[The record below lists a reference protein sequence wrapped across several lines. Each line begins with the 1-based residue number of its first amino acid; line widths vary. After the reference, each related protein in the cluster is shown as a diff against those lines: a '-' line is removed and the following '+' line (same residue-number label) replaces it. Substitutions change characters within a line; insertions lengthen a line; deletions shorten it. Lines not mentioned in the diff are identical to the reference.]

1 MLSSLIAEVRIIRL
15 KHTVWIVFMISL
27 CIILFIIVDAR
38 RDNSTELIFGGTEG
52 GTIKSDYIAPAKE
65 EDDKAD
71 ELGGLKWPD
80 IDITEHQYSIVN
92 DDNLLSAVYYPDV
105 EVIDAGYV
113 TYYGTKY
120 DTETMPYLIA
130 MLDAVREAGYSIYV
144 NSGYRSY
151 SYQEQIFNGT
161 ASSIAEQMGIT
172 GKEAYLK
179 PEYQEAV
186 EKARHIT
193 GYPGA
198 SEHQLG
204 LAVDLVD
211 RYRGTLRYDAMDQDM
226 FAWLDAHCCEYG
238 FIKRYP
244 SKKLLLTGWDESWHY
259 RYVGVEAATFIM
271 QNDLCYEQF
280 YAHYDPE
287 FTY

>member
-1 MLSSLIAEVRIIRL
+1 MEVRVIKI
-15 KHTVWIVFMISL
+15 KHTIWIIFMISL
-27 CIILFIIVDAR
+27 FLILFIIVDAR
-38 RDNSTELIFGGTEG
+38 KDKSTEIIFGGVEG
-52 GTIKSDYIAPAKE
+52 AVIKTDTAVPVVHE
-65 EDDKAD
+65 ENTVSEEPDLD
-71 ELGGLKWPD
+71 WPD
-80 IDITEHQYSIVN
+80 IDITEHQYSMVC
-92 DDNLLSAVYYPDV
+92 DSMLLSAVYYP
-105 EVIDAGYV
+105 EVSEIDAAYV
-113 TYYGTKY
+113 TYYGSKF

-161 ASSIAEQMGIT
+161 AYGIAESMGVT
-172 GKEAYLK
+172 DYMD
-179 PEYQEAV
+179 PEYQVAV
-186 EKARHIT
+186 EKARKVT
-193 GYPGA
+193 NYPGA

-211 RYRGTLRYDAMDQDM
+211 RYRGTLKYSNMDQEM
-226 FAWLDAHCCEYG
+226 FAWLDEHCFEYG

-244 SKKLLLTGWDESWHY
+244 TKKLLLTGWDESYHY

-271 QNDLCYEQF
+271 KNDLCYEQF
-280 YAHYDPE
+280 YAHYDPT

>member
-1 MLSSLIAEVRIIRL
+1 
-15 KHTVWIVFMISL
+15 MISL
-27 CIILFIIVDAR
+27 CLVLFVIVDAR
-38 RDNSTELIFGGTEG
+38 RDSSTELIFGGVEG
-52 GTIKSDYIAPAKE
+52 GTIKSDYVPPEQIIE
-65 EDDKAD
+65 EEPD
-71 ELGGLKWPD
+71 ELGGLKWPV
-80 IDITEHQYSIVN
+80 IDITEHQYSMVN
-92 DDNLLSAVYYPDV
+92 DKNLLSAVYYPDV
-105 EVIDAGYV
+105 EVIDAEYV
-113 TYYGTKY
+113 TYYGTKF

-161 ASSIAEQMGIT
+161 ASSIAESMGIT
-172 GKEAYLK
+172 GKEAYMK

-193 GYPGA
+193 NFPGA

-211 RYRGTLRYDAMDQDM
+211 RYHGTLKYDNMNQEM
-226 FAWLDAHCCEYG
+226 FAWLDQHCFEYG

-244 SKKLLLTGWDESWHY
+244 QKKLLLTGWDESWHY

-271 QNDLCYEQF
+271 KNDLCYEQF

-287 FTY
+287 FEY

>member
-1 MLSSLIAEVRIIRL
+1 
-15 KHTVWIVFMISL
+15 MISL
-27 CIILFIIVDAR
+27 FLVLFVIVDAR
-38 RDNSTELIFGGTEG
+38 RDRSTELIFGGAEG
-52 GTIKSDYIAPAKE
+52 GVIKSDYNAPIIDE
-65 EDDKAD
+65 EIEAD
-71 ELGGLKWPD
+71 VPELKWPD

-105 EVIDAGYV
+105 SVIDAEYV
-113 TYYGTKY
+113 TYYGTKF
-120 DTETMPYLIA
+120 DTETMPYLID
-130 MLDAVREAGYSIYV
+130 MLNDVREAGYSIYV

-151 SYQEQIFNGT
+151 SYQEQIFNGV
-161 ASSIAEQMGIT
+161 ASGIAESMGIT
-172 GKEAYLK
+172 GSEAYMK
-179 PEYQEAV
+179 PEYQQAV
-186 EKARHIT
+186 EKARHVT
-193 GYPGA
+193 NYPGA

-204 LAVDLVD
+204 LSVDIVD
-211 RYRGTLRYDAMDQDM
+211 RYHGTLKYDNMNQEM
-226 FAWLDAHCCEYG
+226 FAYLDAHCFEYG

-271 QNDLCYEQF
+271 QKDLCYEQF

>member
-1 MLSSLIAEVRIIRL
+1 
-15 KHTVWIVFMISL
+15 MISL
-27 CIILFIIVDAR
+27 CLVLFVIVDAR
-38 RDNSTELIFGGTEG
+38 RDSSTELIFGGVEG
-52 GTIKSDYIAPAKE
+52 GTIKSDYVPPEQIIE
-65 EDDKAD
+65 EEPD
-71 ELGGLKWPD
+71 ELGGLKWPV

-92 DDNLLSAVYYPDV
+92 DKNLLSAVYYPDV
-105 EVIDAGYV
+105 EVIDAEYV
-113 TYYGTKY
+113 TYYGTKF

-161 ASSIAEQMGIT
+161 ASSIAESMGIT
-172 GKEAYLK
+172 GKEAYMK

-193 GYPGA
+193 NFPGA

-211 RYRGTLRYDAMDQDM
+211 RYHGTLKYDNMNQEM
-226 FAWLDAHCCEYG
+226 FAWLDQHCFEYG

-244 SKKLLLTGWDESWHY
+244 RMG
-259 RYVGVEAATFIM
+259 
-271 QNDLCYEQF
+271 
-280 YAHYDPE
+280 
-287 FTY
+287 

>member
-1 MLSSLIAEVRIIRL
+1 
-15 KHTVWIVFMISL
+15 MISL
-27 CIILFIIVDAR
+27 FLMLFVIVDAR
-38 RDNSTELIFGGTEG
+38 RDSSTELIFGGVEG
-52 GTIKSDYIAPAKE
+52 GTIKSDYVPPEQVVE
-65 EDDKAD
+65 EIPD
-71 ELGGLKWPD
+71 ELGGLKWPV

-92 DDNLLSAVYYPDV
+92 DKNLLSAVYYPDV
-105 EVIDAGYV
+105 EVIDAEYV
-113 TYYGTKY
+113 TYYGTKF
-120 DTETMPYLIA
+120 DKETMPYLIA
-130 MLDAVREAGYSIYV
+130 LLDAVREAGYSIYV

-161 ASSIAEQMGIT
+161 ASSIAESMGIT
-172 GKEAYLK
+172 GKDAYMK

-193 GYPGA
+193 NFPGA

-211 RYRGTLRYDAMDQDM
+211 RYHGTLKYDNMNQEM
-226 FAWLDAHCCEYG
+226 FAWLDQHCYEYG

-244 SKKLLLTGWDESWHY
+244 QKKLLLTGWDESWHY

-271 QNDLCYEQF
+271 KNDLCYEQF

-287 FTY
+287 FEY